1 MVRDPRILVVTP
13 DFPPAPG
20 GIQLVAHRVA
30 RHAERLRC
38 RVVTLDGAAAARFDV
53 EQHLDVVRV
62 PAVGLDH
69 RLSIARLN
77 AAAVREALR
86 FRAEAVLSVHI
97 VLAPAACA
105 LHRGLRVPFVQYLF
119 ADELIHRRRL
129 VAFALRRAAAGIAV
143 SRYTRELA
151 ARLGA
156 DTSRVRVI
164 PAGVDPPQGSVAERS
179 RQPTI
184 VTVARLDELYKG
196 HDTLVRAL
204 PLVRAAVPD
213 VRWVVIGDGR
223 LRPWLERLASAHGI
237 ADSTAFL
244 GRVPDAERDTW
255 LDRAHAFALPARLPP
270 GGGGEGFGIA
280 FVEAGGHGLPVV
292 AGNVGGARDA
302 LLDGRTGLLVDP
314 TDHVAVAGA
323 ITQLLLDRP
332 RAEAIG
338 RAGAARA
345 ATLAWPQVVR
355 RVEDV
360 LLEVACGR

>member
-1 MVRDPRILVVTP
+1 MARDPRILVVTP

-30 RHAERLRC
+30 RHAERLRG
-38 RVVTLDGAAAARFDV
+38 RVVTLDGAGAARFDAG
-53 EQHLDVVRV
+53 QSLDVVRV
-62 PAVGLDH
+62 AAVGLDH

-77 AAAVREALR
+77 AAALREAVR
-86 FRAEAVLSVHI
+86 FRAQAVLSVHI

-105 LHRGLRVPFVQYLF
+105 LRWLGLPFVQYLY
-119 ADELIHRRRL
+119 ADELIHRPRL
-129 VAFALRRAAAGIAV
+129 LAFALRRAAAGIAV

-151 ARLGA
+151 AGLGA

-164 PAGVDPPQGSVAERS
+164 PVGVDLPQGRLAERS
-179 RQPTI
+179 PQPTI
-184 VTVARLDELYKG
+184 VTVARLDEPYKG
-196 HDTLVRAL
+196 HDTVIRAL
-204 PLVRAAVPD
+204 PLVRAAVPE

-223 LRPWLERLASAHGI
+223 LRPWLERLASAHGV

-244 GRVPDAERDTW
+244 GRVPDAERDAW
-255 LDRAHAFALPARLPP
+255 LDRAHAFALPARVPA

-280 FVEAGGHGLPVV
+280 FLEAGGHGLPVV

-302 LLDGRTGLLVDP
+302 VVGGQTGLLVEP
-314 TDHVAVAGA
+314 TDHVAVAAA
-323 ITQLLLDRP
+323 ITELLLDRA

-345 ATLAWPQVVR
+345 GALAWPQVVR

-360 LLEVACGR
+360 ILEVVTHGR

>member
-1 MVRDPRILVVTP
+1 MARDPRILVVTP
-13 DFPPAPG
+13 DFPPAAG

-38 RVVTLDGAAAARFDV
+38 RVVTLDGAGAARFDAG
-53 EQHLDVVRV
+53 QYLDVVRV

-77 AAAVREALR
+77 AAALREAVR
-86 FRAEAVLSVHI
+86 FRAQAVLSVHI
-97 VLAPAACA
+97 VLAPAVCA
-105 LHRGLRVPFVQYLF
+105 LRRRMGLPFVQYLY
-119 ADELIHRRRL
+119 ANELIHRPRL
-129 VAFALRRAAAGIAV
+129 LAFALRRAAAGIAV

-151 ARLGA
+151 AGLGA

-164 PAGVDPPQGSVAERS
+164 PVGVDLPQGRLAERS
-179 RQPTI
+179 PQPTI
-184 VTVARLDELYKG
+184 VTVARLDEPYKG
-196 HDTLVRAL
+196 HDTVIRAL

-223 LRPWLERLASAHGI
+223 LRPWLERLASAHGV
-237 ADSTAFL
+237 AESTAFL
-244 GRVPDAERDTW
+244 GRVPDAERDAW
-255 LDRAHAFALPARLPP
+255 LDRAHAFALPARVPA

-280 FVEAGGHGLPVV
+280 FLEAGAHGLPVV

-302 LLDGRTGLLVDP
+302 VVGGQTGLLVEP
-314 TDHVAVAGA
+314 TDHVAVAAA
-323 ITQLLLDRP
+323 ITELLLDRA

-345 ATLAWPQVVR
+345 GALAWPQVVR

-360 LLEVACGR
+360 ILEVAHGR